1 MSKRW
6 GSQSAPAATRVAL
19 AAFAVLGLSISNLAA
34 AQAPECS
41 GKNAV
46 ISKPIKKP
54 MSAAF
59 DAVKAQ
65 NWTEVMAQVA
75 IAQADEKEKSLYDQ
89 FWIHKLLGS
98 ANAGQKKY
106 AEAGAE
112 LEQIVDSPCLSDE
125 DRLSNLQLLT
135 QVYYQI
141 DNYPKVIEYGTRAI
155 QAGAPPDFSLYV
167 GQAYYLSKDY
177 ENAVKVMK
185 DVVAKLEAQGQPPGE
200 QNLRII
206 HGACSQLGDAACVTE
221 QGEKLVKYYPKPEYW
236 QNVVVSMMRPE
247 TTDNQMLNIMRL
259 ALQVGAMTTSDQFA
273 EMAEIAL
280 NAGLPGEA
288 ISAIETGKSKNVFK
302 ETRKADIEKMLDR
315 AQAAAETDKKSLAQQ
330 EAAAKANPKGNLDV
344 KVGAAYLSYG
354 DANKAIE
361 ALTRGIGKGGVR
373 NTDEAGILLGIA
385 YLKAGNKPEAA
396 KAFQT
401 VNKDPTLTRVAKL
414 WSLNT

>member
-6 GSQSAPAATRVAL
+6 GPLAANAAL
-19 AAFAVLGLSISNLAA
+19 AACAVLGLGLANTAA

-41 GKNAV
+41 GKNAQ

-59 DAVKAQ
+59 DALKAQ
-65 NWTEVMAQVA
+65 NWEEVHTQVA
-75 IAQADEKEKSLYDQ
+75 IAQADTKPKGLYDEY
-89 FWIHKLLGS
+89 WIHRLLGS

-112 LEQIVDSPCLSDE
+112 LEKIADSPCLSE
-125 DRLSNLQLLT
+125 EERRNNLQLLT
-135 QVYYQI
+135 QVYYQV
-141 DNYPKVIEYGTRAI
+141 DQYAKVIEYGNRAL
-155 QAGAPPDFSLYV
+155 QAGAPADFSLYV
-167 GQAYYLSKDY
+167 GQAYYLTNDFQ
-177 ENAVKVMK
+177 NAVKTMK
-185 DVVAKLEAQGQPPGE
+185 EVVSKLEAEGKPPGE

-206 HGACSQLGDAACVTE
+206 HGACAQLDDMACVSE

-236 QNVVVSMMRPE
+236 QNVVVAMMRSDA
-247 TTDNQMLNIMRL
+247 TDNQMLNVMRL
-259 ALQVGAMTTSDQFA
+259 AMQVEAMTTSDQFT

-288 ISAIETGKSKNVFK
+288 ITAIETGKTKNVFK
-302 ETRKADIEKMLDR
+302 EGRKADIEKLLER
-315 AQAAAETDKKSLAQQ
+315 AKAAAAADKASLAKQDTS
-330 EAAAKANPKGNLDV
+330 AKANAQGNADV
-344 KVGAAYLSYG
+344 KLGAAYLSYG
-354 DANKAIE
+354 ESAKAIE
-361 ALTRGIGKGGVR
+361 VLSRGIAKGGVR
-373 NTDEAGILLGIA
+373 NPDEAGILLGIA

-414 WSLNT
+414 WLLNT